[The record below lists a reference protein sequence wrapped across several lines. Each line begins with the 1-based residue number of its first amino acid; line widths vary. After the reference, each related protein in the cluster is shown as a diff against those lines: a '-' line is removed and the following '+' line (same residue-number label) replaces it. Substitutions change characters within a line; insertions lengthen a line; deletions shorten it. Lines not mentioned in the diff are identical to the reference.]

1 VARSVP
7 RIYVVVENQQ
17 ADHRAFVVELEGI
30 VSKQPIS
37 ILIEPRSNFSYISPQ
52 FVEACALQRKKH
64 AVGHKD

>member
-17 ADHRAFVVELEGI
+17 ADHRDFVVELEGI

-37 ILIEPRSNFSYISPQ
+37 ILIET
-52 FVEACALQRKKH
+52 
-64 AVGHKD
+64 